1 MIDEKE
7 IRNLIKLLDDPD
19 HQVYEAVK
27 SKLNN
32 IGVDVVKLLEEAWEN
47 SLDGLFQT
55 RIENI
60 TKEIQ
65 FEDVR
70 KQLKQWTEQGGE
82 DLLEGALIIEK
93 YQYPDFDKVKV
104 INQIELIK
112 KDIWLELNSQLTA
125 LEKTKIINHIIFE
138 VHGFARSSSFQ
149 SSPQSHFMNHLLQ
162 TKKGSPFSLAILF
175 ASIAQSLELPI
186 YGVSL
191 PKNFIL
197 CYKDNTTDAFKQQ
210 VENEVL
216 FYINPFNKGV
226 VFGNKE
232 VELFIK
238 QQKLENKKAYFTPC
252 SNKETIISYVNTLIE
267 FYKSNSDKTKVE
279 DYEMLLKILYF

>member
-1 MIDEKE
+1 MTEEKE
-7 IRNLIKLLDDPD
+7 IKNLIKLLDDPD

-27 SKLNN
+27 LKLNK
-32 IGVDVVKLLEEAWEN
+32 IGIEVVKQLEEAWEN
-47 SLDGLFQT
+47 SLDELFQT

-65 FEDVR
+65 FEDV
-70 KQLKQWTEQGGE
+70 KNQLVQWTNAGGD

-93 YQYPDFDKVKV
+93 YQYPDVDKEN
-104 INQIELIK
+104 INAHIEAIK
-112 KDIWLELNSQLTA
+112 KDIWLELNNQLTA
-125 LEKTKIINHIIFE
+125 LEKTKIINHILFDI
-138 VHGFARSSSFQ
+138 HGFARSSSFQ
-149 SSPQSHFMNHLLQ
+149 SSPQSYFMNHLLQ

-175 ASIAQSLELPI
+175 ASIAQSLELPV
-186 YGVSL
+186 YGVAL

-197 CYKDNTTDAFKQQ
+197 CYKDIVADPFKSETD
-210 VENEVL
+210 NEVL
-216 FYINPFNKGV
+216 FFINPFNKGV

-238 QQKLENKKAYFTPC
+238 QQKLEKKKAYFTPC
-252 SNKETIISYVNTLIE
+252 TNKETIIAYINALID
-267 FYKSNSDKTKVE
+267 FYKNNSDKTKVT

>member
-1 MIDEKE
+1 MTEEKE
-7 IRNLIKLLDDPD
+7 IKNLIKLLDDPD

-27 SKLNN
+27 LKLNK
-32 IGVDVVKLLEEAWEN
+32 IGIEVVKQLEEAWEN
-47 SLDGLFQT
+47 SLDELFQT

-65 FEDVR
+65 FEDV
-70 KQLKQWTEQGGE
+70 KNQLVQWTNAGGD

-93 YQYPDFDKVKV
+93 YQYPDVDKEN
-104 INQIELIK
+104 INAHIEAIK
-112 KDIWLELNSQLTA
+112 KDIWLELNNQLTA
-125 LEKTKIINHIIFE
+125 LEKTKIINHILFDI
-138 VHGFARSSSFQ
+138 HGFARSSSFQ
-149 SSPQSHFMNHLLQ
+149 SSPQSYFMNHLLQ

-175 ASIAQSLELPI
+175 ASIAQSLELPV
-186 YGVSL
+186 YGVAL

-197 CYKDNTTDAFKQQ
+197 CYKDIVADPFKSETD
-210 VENEVL
+210 NEVL
-216 FYINPFNKGV
+216 FFINPFNKGV

-238 QQKLENKKAYFTPC
+238 QQKLEKKKAYFTPC
-252 SNKETIISYVNTLIE
+252 TNKETIIAYINGLID
-267 FYKSNSDKTKVE
+267 FYKNNSDKTKVT